1 MKRGNEGMG
10 RKRDSKN
17 GRRAVA
23 QSRRRGDVIRREI
36 IRNVFVFLLLTGV
49 LFVFGCQPNR
59 AIINSQKNAQTQP
72 ANTLERAV
80 NSYERDLE
88 TMRTADFDA
97 IFVIR
102 RKDGGVLDAED
113 KRFIKMSSPPETN
126 RFIVTDNEK
135 AVIAGSKFKFPEE
148 NLKILQER
156 FAVENFSKPIEE
168 TPPNTNVNANSA
180 PK

>member
-1 MKRGNEGMG
+1 MRSGKRQNRECG
-10 RKRDSKN
+10 D
-17 GRRAVA
+17 AA
-23 QSRRRGDVIRREI
+23 RRGRGENFRSVNIRSVLI
-36 IRNVFVFLLLTGV
+36 FLLLTGV
-49 LFVFGCQPNR
+49 SFVFGCQPNR
-59 AIINSQKNAQTQP
+59 AIINSQRNVQTQP
-72 ANTLERAV
+72 ANAPERVV

-88 TMRTADFDA
+88 TMRTADFDT

-102 RKDGGVLDAED
+102 RKDGAALDADD

-126 RFIVTDNEK
+126 RFIVTDGEK

-168 TPPNTNVNANSA
+168 QSPANTNTNANAA